1 MATLPTFDANG
12 YVGLSLDEILANL
25 KESVYN
31 ASALGPEVSTGD
43 HTVLGMHLEA
53 NATELSFLYDLLGD
67 IVASGD
73 IDSAE
78 GVQQDNLNRLRGAVR
93 NPARNSTAIV
103 SCGGLNG
110 TVIAAGS
117 LVSIGS
123 SGERWTTNAVATIP
137 VGLTIDVAVT
147 AENAGAVEAAVG
159 AINTIVTTTA
169 GWNTVT
175 NAAEAVLGEAV
186 ESDADYR
193 LRSEDTG
200 TGTTTEEAVF
210 TRLSEQDDIDAV
222 VVTSNRSN
230 AVDANG
236 TDPHAMWIVL
246 YPNTADQQNIAE
258 VIWGEAG
265 AAGGI
270 DFRGAVTATV
280 TDESGEET
288 EVAWDWATAL
298 DLWVSVV
305 GTKDSNYPTGG
316 DTLVEEAI
324 GGYFAT
330 VRVGADVN
338 PLPIE
343 AAVSNAVPGI
353 TVLEARMK
361 FGGAPGAGDTV
372 PLAVAINE
380 YADLNATIG
389 VTIT

>member
-1 MATLPTFDANG
+1 MPHIPSFDASG
-12 YVGLSLDEILANL
+12 YVGLSLTQILENL
-25 KESVYN
+25 KESVFN
-31 ASALGPEVSTGD
+31 AGALGPEVSTGD
-43 HTVLGMHLEA
+43 HTVLGMHLESDA
-53 NATELSFLYDLLGD
+53 IELSFLYDLLGD

-73 IDSAE
+73 PDSAE

-93 NPARNSTAIV
+93 NEARKSTAIV
-103 SCGGLNG
+103 ACGGVNT
-110 TVIAAGS
+110 TVIPAGS
-117 LVSIGS
+117 IVSIGS
-123 SGERWTTNAVATIP
+123 AGERWLTN
-137 VGLTIDVAVT
+137 VGIVIAGGSTDVAVT
-147 AENAGAVEAAVG
+147 AENTGAIEAAIG
-159 AINTIVTTTA
+159 AINTIVTTIT

-175 NAAEAVLGEAV
+175 NAAEAELGEPV

-200 TGTTTEEAVF
+200 TGTTTEEAIY

-222 VVTSNRSN
+222 VVVSNRSN

-236 TDPHAMWIVL
+236 TDPHAMWIVV

-265 AAGGI
+265 ASGGI
-270 DFRGAVTATV
+270 DLRGAVTATV
-280 TDESGEET
+280 TDASGDQQQIR
-288 EVAWDWATAL
+288 WDWATAL

-305 GTKDSNYPTGG
+305 GTKDENYPTGG
-316 DTLVEEAI
+316 GALVEEAI
-324 GGYFAT
+324 TAYFAT
-330 VRVGADVN
+330 VRVGADIN

-343 AAVSNAVPGI
+343 AAVANAVPGI

-361 FGGAPGAGDTV
+361 FGGAPGGGDTS
-372 PLAVAINE
+372 PLPVAINE

>member
-1 MATLPTFDANG
+1 MPHLPSYGPNG
-12 YVGLSLDEILANL
+12 LVRLSLPEILENL
-25 KESVYN
+25 KESVFN
-31 ASALGPEVSTGD
+31 SGALGPLVSTGD

-53 NATELSFLYDLLGD
+53 NAIEKSYLYDLLDD

-93 NPARNSTAIV
+93 NPARNSTSIV
-103 SCGGLNG
+103 SCGGVNG
-110 TVIAAGS
+110 TTILVNS

-123 SGERWTTNAVATIP
+123 DGERWLTNVEVTIP
-137 VGLTIDVAVT
+137 PGLSVDVAVT

-159 AINTIVTTTA
+159 AINTIVTTTV

-175 NAAEAVLGEAV
+175 NAAKAEEGEAV
-186 ESDADYR
+186 ESAADYR

-210 TRLSEQDDIDAV
+210 TQLSEQDDIDAV
-222 VVTSNRSN
+222 VVVSNRSN

-246 YPNTADQQNIAE
+246 YPNTANQQNIAE

-305 GTKDSNYPTGG
+305 GTKDSDYPTGG

-324 GGYFAT
+324 VAYFAT
-330 VRVGADVN
+330 VRVGADIN

-361 FGGAPGAGDTV
+361 IGSAPSGGNTSPIT
-372 PLAVAINE
+372 VAINE
-380 YADLNATIG
+380 YATLNPVVG
-389 VTIT
+389 VIIT